1 MTFGTDTVEQTV
13 PGFQRFSNLARPERI
28 QDRTSKDG
36 TRLCRA
42 DTRNLIHVLD
52 IAVDPRQMRIQQDS
66 VEAGARNVT
75 EHAWLRARPRRA
87 RPATPG
93 GAAPRPANRPRRASR
108 ESVWSIWNAQDGAF
122 DLDF

>member
-1 MTFGTDTVEQTV
+1 MTFGTDTVETV

-75 EHAWLRARPRRA
+75 EHACGCAPARAARGPPHLAALRHARPTVPDERHV
-87 RPATPG
+87 
-93 GAAPRPANRPRRASR
+93 NRCGVFGTLRTALL
-108 ESVWSIWNAQDGAF
+108 I
-122 DLDF
+122 